1 MKNNIIKV
9 MKILIPFTPHLAH
22 ECLELLGTNN
32 VSKWPAVDKKLID
45 KEKIKI
51 AVQLNGRTKTI
62 LEVEKNIIQNDVV
75 EICKKN
81 VKMSRNLAN
90 SKIKKTIFV
99 KNKIINFIIEIK

>member
-1 MKNNIIKV
+1 M
-9 MKILIPFTPHLAH
+9 
-22 ECLELLGTNN
+22 
-32 VSKWPAVDKKLID
+32 DKKLID

-62 LEVEKNIIQNDVV
+62 LEVEKNINQNDVV

-90 SKIKKTIFV
+90 NKIKKTIFV

>member
-1 MKNNIIKV
+1 MV
-9 MKILIPFTPHLAH
+9 
-22 ECLELLGTNN
+22 GTTN
-32 VSKWPAVDKKLID
+32 
-45 KEKIKI
+45 
-51 AVQLNGRTKTI
+51 QI
-62 LEVEKNIIQNDVV
+62 LEVEKNINQNDVV

>member
-1 MKNNIIKV
+1 MKNNIIKI

-62 LEVEKNIIQNDVV
+62 LEVEKTLT
-75 EICKKN
+75 
-81 VKMSRNLAN
+81 KMMWL
-90 SKIKKTIFV
+90 KFV
-99 KNKIINFIIEIK
+99 KKCENE

>member
-1 MKNNIIKV
+1 M
-9 MKILIPFTPHLAH
+9 
-22 ECLELLGTNN
+22 
-32 VSKWPAVDKKLID
+32 DKKLID

-62 LEVEKNIIQNDVV
+62 LEVEKNINQNDVV